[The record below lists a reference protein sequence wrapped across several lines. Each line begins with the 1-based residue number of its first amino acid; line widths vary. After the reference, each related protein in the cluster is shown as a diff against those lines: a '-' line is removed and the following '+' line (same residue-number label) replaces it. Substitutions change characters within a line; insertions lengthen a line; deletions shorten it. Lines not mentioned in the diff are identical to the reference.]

1 LEGLGSGL
9 VLAIKLFGSVTV
21 CGPKKVS
28 LNVKELPLLVASN
41 CTFAPVKKRFTG
53 AVARVSVTPRLFAVD
68 SLLNSWRAVLKTV
81 GQDPVRLCPGKT
93 DSW

>member
-9 VLAIKLFGSVTV
+9 VLAIKLLGSATV

-28 LNVKELPLLVASN
+28 LNVKEPLLVASN

-68 SLLNSWRAVLKTV
+68 SLLNS
-81 GQDPVRLCPGKT
+81 
-93 DSW
+93 